1 MKKDETRKKVNKIYG
16 QIGKIALKGKDYS
29 LEYHRL
35 IDQIV
40 EKGDYAYLEMCL
52 SDYYNIE
59 VSKYGSVYSVKAKTW
74 KLVLEQTDS
83 SFISKLRSLYRSKSV
98 YQQGQEV
105 RSDNASYVSIHS
117 SGPLL
122 AEDITI
128 KRDHSTSVT
137 RTKYSPMPATMSQ
150 VSFSRNSAA
159 SSIDVAISDSGI
171 YKIDVYKVLW
181 ATFSTPLYS
190 QATSMTQSQVA
201 AGDLMLIRMR
211 ELDDFGFKT
220 GGVVNT
226 SAVRVNDIYDAS
238 TKAAFIGKSVGE
250 RMEFSPFKVY
260 KTDIETCRLL
270 GIEEYQIPAISKR
283 FEAEVLEIK
292 RLQMSTFESPYE
304 ISRVNTIQPSG
315 TQSYL
320 VAGITYSTRIP
331 ITHGGDYLVSTH
343 RRGASGW
350 IYPSLRYETYSY
362 RLSVRKDNL
371 LGTIKEVDSIIN
383 NPAYF
388 QIKSRYATYLG
399 MKKTF
404 LEVQKAGSTASITVI
419 YENFAQSEEA
429 NLFARYKI
437 AIDYLNS

>member
-16 QIGKIALKGKDYS
+16 QINKVALKGKDYS

-40 EKGDYAYLEMCL
+40 DKGDYAYLEMCL

-59 VSKYGSVYSVKAKTW
+59 TSRYGSVYSVKAKTW

-83 SFISKLRSLYRSKSV
+83 TFISKLRSLYRNKGI
-98 YQQGQEV
+98 YQQGQEI
-105 RSDNASYVSIHS
+105 RSEQANYVNYYS

-137 RTKYSPMPATMSQ
+137 RTKYNPMPATMSQ
-150 VSFSRNSAA
+150 VSFSRNGA
-159 SSIDVAISDSGI
+159 SSIDVTILDPGI

-181 ATFSTPLYS
+181 ATFSTPLYNLP
-190 QATSMTQSQVA
+190 ASMTQSQVSS
-201 AGDLMLIRMR
+201 GDLILIRMR
-211 ELDDFGFKT
+211 EMDQFGFKSE
-220 GGVVNT
+220 GIINT
-226 SAVRVNDIYDAS
+226 SAVRINDIYDSS
-238 TKAAFIGKSVGE
+238 TKSAFLGKSIGD
-250 RMEFSPFKVY
+250 RSEFSPFKIY
-260 KTDIETCRLL
+260 KSDLDICRLL
-270 GIEEYQIPAISKR
+270 GIEEYRIPTISTR
-283 FEAEVLEIK
+283 FEAEILDIK

-304 ISRVNTIQPSG
+304 INRVHTIQPSG

-320 VAGITYSTRIP
+320 ALGMTYSMRIP
-331 ITHGGDYLVSTH
+331 ITHGGEYLVSTH
-343 RRGASGW
+343 RRGNAGW
-350 IYPSLRYETYSY
+350 IYPGLRYETYSY
-362 RLSVRKDNL
+362 KLSVRKDNL
-371 LGTIKEVDSIIN
+371 LGTIREVDSVLN
-383 NPAYF
+383 DPAYF
-388 QIKSRYATYLG
+388 QIKNRYAAYLG

-419 YENFAQSEEA
+419 YENFAQSEES

>member
-59 VSKYGSVYSVKAKTW
+59 VSKYGSVYSVKTKTW

-105 RSDNASYVSIHS
+105 RSDNASYVSNHS

-150 VSFSRNSAA
+150 VSFSRNGAA

-226 SAVRVNDIYDAS
+226 SAVRVNDIYDTS
-238 TKAAFIGKSVGE
+238 TRAAFIGKSVGE
-250 RMEFSPFKVY
+250 RAEFSPFKVY

-270 GIEEYQIPAISKR
+270 GIEEYQIPSISKR

-304 ISRVNTIQPSG
+304 ISRVHTIQPSG

-343 RRGASGW
+343 RRGSSGW

-362 RLSVRKDNL
+362 KLSVRKDNL

>member
-40 EKGDYAYLEMCL
+40 DKGDYAYLEMCL

-59 VSKYGSVYSVKAKTW
+59 ASKFGSLYGVKTKTW

-83 SFISKLRSLYRSKSV
+83 SFISKLRSLYRSKNV

-105 RSDNASYVSIHS
+105 RSDNASYVSHHYS
-117 SGPLL
+117 YPLL

-137 RTKYSPMPATMSQ
+137 RTKYNPMPATMSQ
-150 VSFSRNSAA
+150 VSFSRNGASA
-159 SSIDVAISDSGI
+159 SIDVSISDSGI

-181 ATFSTPLYS
+181 ATFSTPLYN
-190 QATSMTQSQVA
+190 APKSMTQSQTMT
-201 AGDLMLIRMR
+201 GDLVLVRMR
-211 ELDDFGFKT
+211 ELDQFGFKQ
-220 GGVVNT
+220 GGLVNT
-226 SAVRVNDIYDAS
+226 SSIRINDIYDSS
-238 TKAAFIGKSVGE
+238 TKSAFVGKAIGD
-250 RMEFSPFKVY
+250 RLEFSPLKIY
-260 KTDIETCRLL
+260 KADAEICRLL
-270 GIEEYQIPAISKR
+270 GIEEYQINLLSNR
-283 FEAEVLEIK
+283 FDAEILDIK
-292 RLQMSTFESPYE
+292 RIQMSTFESPYE
-304 ISRVNTIQPSG
+304 INRVHTIQPSG
-315 TQSYL
+315 TQSFL
-320 VAGITYSTRIP
+320 AIGMSYSTRIP
-331 ITHGGDYLVSTH
+331 ITHGGEYLISTH
-343 RRGASGW
+343 RRGNSGW
-350 IYPSLRYETYSY
+350 IYPGLRYETYSY
-362 RLSVRKDNL
+362 KLSVRKDNL
-371 LGTIKEVDSIIN
+371 LGTIREVDSIIN
-383 NPAYF
+383 DPAYL

-404 LEVQKAGSTASITVI
+404 LEVQRAGSTASITVL
-419 YENFAQSEEA
+419 YENFGQSEES